1 LIVAGQVLTDV
12 HVPDSALSPYNT
24 QQDSFF
30 RFVTAPVYA
39 PTNTRK
45 LKPDAVF
52 LAGDMI
58 NGKTATCERILGVTK
73 AGYCGFFLANG
84 KVRQTDPEEAGT

>member
-1 LIVAGQVLTDV
+1 VLTDV
-12 HVPDSALSPYNT
+12 KVPDSALTPYKT
-24 QQDSFF
+24 RQDTFF

-52 LAGDMI
+52 LAGDMA
-58 NGKTATCERILGVTK
+58 NGKTATCERILGVTNS
-73 AGYCGFFLANG
+73 GYCGYFLTDG
-84 KVRQTDPEEAGT
+84 KVRPGRGAGE